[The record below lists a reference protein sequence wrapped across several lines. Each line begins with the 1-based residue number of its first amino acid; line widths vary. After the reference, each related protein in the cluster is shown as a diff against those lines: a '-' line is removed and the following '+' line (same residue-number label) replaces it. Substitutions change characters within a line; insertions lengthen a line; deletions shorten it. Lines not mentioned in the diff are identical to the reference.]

1 MKTIAQ
7 LVFSMI
13 FLCLISSNVWA
24 LESTQTI
31 NEDGQIVETFYHS
44 SNPHLIA
51 LTGGPAGLLAPFPPS
66 VQYLSEPNIADGLAV
81 LGKITDSSGE
91 VIGFAT
97 ELEYFSVDAVGTL
110 TAAVEWVFKVP
121 GRGTLMV
128 AQTESPAA
136 LLSIIGDMVANGETE
151 RSFDPPIKVETT
163 VPGTGRVVAG
173 VGEFEGLTG
182 TFKEFNE
189 FIYLNIA
196 DGSIEADFVFEV
208 TYDKKIKDKDKDK
221 E

>member
-1 MKTIAQ
+1 MKTFK
-7 LVFSMI
+7 L
-13 FLCLISSNVWA
+13 LISFLAISLLSSSAWA

-31 NEDGQIVETFYHS
+31 NENGQIVETFYHR

-51 LTGGPAGLLAPFPPS
+51 LTGGPAGLLAPYPPS

-81 LGKITDSSGE
+81 LGKITDSTGE
-91 VIGFAT
+91 VIGFAS
-97 ELEYFSVDAVGTL
+97 ELEHFTVDATGNL

-128 AQTESPAA
+128 AQTESPAV
-136 LLSIIGDMVANGETE
+136 LVSIIEDMAANGETE
-151 RSFDPPIKVETT
+151 RSFDPPNKVATT

-182 TFKEFNE
+182 TFTEYNE
-189 FIYLNIA
+189 FVYLNIIE
-196 DGSIEADFVFEV
+196 GSIEANFVFEV
-208 TYDKKIKDKDKDK
+208 TYDQNEDNNQQ
-221 E
+221 